1 MEGIIF
7 LWVAWGL
14 WIYTTF
20 IMEKNEKGRFL
31 FSFYLLCL
39 ICLFPYRFSI
49 LSYEVH
55 ADYLFLALLAFI
67 YMRRLGLRQK
77 LYMLICILTIAMSYA
92 GVGLVAIYDPVLMII
107 DPYVIAALLSMSL
120 GFIFYSSINKMRNLF
135 LSVISGTLTGE
146 IFLSV
151 TLHNIGF
158 SKMIGDYLYMDTA
171 AYMAL
176 MTITWKAV
184 HSLNALMSSK
194 LSSNKGEIKN
204 I

>member
-7 LWVAWGL
+7 LWVVWGL
-14 WIYTTF
+14 WIYMTF

-31 FSFYLLCL
+31 YSFYLLCL
-39 ICLFPYRFSI
+39 ICLFPYGFTI
-49 LSYEVH
+49 FSYEVH
-55 ADYLFLALLAFI
+55 AAYLFLVLLSFVHL
-67 YMRRLGLRQK
+67 RHLGLRKK

-92 GVGLVAIYDPVLMII
+92 GVGLIAIYDPVLMII
-107 DPYVIAALLSMSL
+107 DPYLIAALLSMSL
-120 GFIFYSSINKMRNLF
+120 GFIFYSSIIKIRSLF
-135 LSVISGTLTGE
+135 LAVISGTMAGE

-151 TLHNIGF
+151 SLHTIGF
-158 SKMIGDYLYMDTA
+158 SDAIGDYLYLDA
-171 AYMAL
+171 ASYMTL
-176 MTITWKAV
+176 ITIAWKAV

>member
-14 WIYTTF
+14 WTYTTF
-20 IMEKNEKGRFL
+20 IMEKNENGRFL
-31 FSFYLLCL
+31 YSFYLLCL
-39 ICLFPYRFSI
+39 ICLFPYELTIF
-49 LSYEVH
+49 SYEVH
-55 ADYLFLALLAFI
+55 AGYLFLAFLAFI
-67 YMRRLGLRQK
+67 YMRHLGLRQK

-92 GVGLVAIYDPVLMII
+92 GVGLIAIYDPVLMII
-107 DPYVIAALLSMSL
+107 DPHLIAALLSMSL
-120 GFIFYSSINKMRNLF
+120 GFIFYTSIKKIGTLF
-135 LSVISGTLTGE
+135 LAVMSGTLTGE
-146 IFLSV
+146 ILLSV

-176 MTITWKAV
+176 MTIAWEAV

>member
-20 IMEKNEKGRFL
+20 IMEKKEGRFL

-39 ICLFPYRFSI
+39 ICLFPYGFTVFT
-49 LSYEVH
+49 YEVH
-55 ADYLFLALLAFI
+55 TAYLFLALLAFVHL
-67 YMRRLGLRQK
+67 RHLGLRQK

-92 GVGLVAIYDPVLMII
+92 GVGLIAIYDPVLMIV
-107 DPYVIAALLSMSL
+107 DPYVIAAFLSTSL
-120 GFIFYSSINKMRNLF
+120 GFIFYSSIIKIRILF
-135 LSVISGTLTGE
+135 LAVISGTMAGE

-151 TLHNIGF
+151 SLHTIGF
-158 SKMIGDYLYMDTA
+158 RDAIGDYLYLDAA
-171 AYMAL
+171 AYMTL
-176 MTITWKAV
+176 ITIAWKAV
-184 HSLNALMSSK
+184 HSLNELMSSK
-194 LSSNKGEIKN
+194 LSSNKGEIRN